1 MGSRLVGAW
10 PDIERLHGA
19 AWPQDST
26 GHDKHPVQFRTPPAP
41 IADVAV
47 IDDDDA
53 LRLRLGALFTSV
65 GLRALLLAGPNEA
78 IEDGRIAAVR
88 CLLMDVRMR
97 GANGLDVQERLLG
110 LGIGTPVVFMTAHGD
125 IPMSVRAM
133 KAGAVDFLTKP
144 LREQDVLEAV
154 EAALERDHHERQ
166 RVRGLLALQTRLAAL
181 SRREYE
187 VLHFVSRG
195 LMNKQI
201 AAELGL
207 SEVTVKMHRSSL
219 MRKMGARTAAELS
232 RMATALEVGV
242 PAPPQHHR
250 QAHAPVFIPVQDA
263 LETDR
268 GVR

>member
-1 MGSRLVGAW
+1 
-10 PDIERLHGA
+10 
-19 AWPQDST
+19 
-26 GHDKHPVQFRTPPAP
+26 
-41 IADVAV
+41 
-47 IDDDDA
+47 
-53 LRLRLGALFTSV
+53 
-65 GLRALLLAGPNEA
+65 
-78 IEDGRIAAVR
+78 
-88 CLLMDVRMR
+88 MDVRMR
-97 GANGLDVQERLLG
+97 GANGLDVQDRLLG
-110 LGIGTPVVFMTAHGD
+110 LGIHTPVVFMTAHGD

-154 EAALERDHHERQ
+154 EAALERDRHERQ

-187 VLHFVSRG
+187 VLHFVTRG

-207 SEVTVKMHRSSL
+207 SEVTIKMHRSSL
-219 MRKMGARTAAELS
+219 MRKMGARTAAELI

-242 PAPPQHHR
+242 PAPPRHHR
-250 QAHAPVFIPVQDA
+250 QAHAPVFIPVKDA

-268 GVR
+268 GAR